1 MPAAIV
7 HSTNPTLPLE
17 IVIQII
23 ALVSTEYSSPQVTQK
38 ALRACTLVSRVWY
51 AAAVGLLYECPYI
64 TGSNYENFVATIC
77 PSINAH
83 IRKNGLAELVRS
95 LDLCR
100 LIHHGSRSLTARLL
114 GRVKNN
120 IEHFVAPQATFGYA
134 RRMRWRALANGVKDQ
149 CIGGLESMFQ
159 AALPRSFPSI

>member
-1 MPAAIV
+1 MCEWDKRESQIERIRPAKLQMMPAAIV
-7 HSTNPTLPLE
+7 HSTHPTLPLE
-17 IVIQII
+17 IVIQI
-23 ALVSTEYSSPQVTQK
+23 VSYVSQDNSKPQVIQE
-38 ALRACTLVSRVWY
+38 ALRACSLISRVWY
-51 AAAVGLLYECPYI
+51 TAAVGLLYEHPHI

-114 GRVKNN
+114 GRVKKN
-120 IEHFVAPQATFGYA
+120 IERFVAPQATFGYP
-134 RRMRWRALANGVKDQ
+134 RRM
-149 CIGGLESMFQ
+149 
-159 AALPRSFPSI
+159 P

>member
-1 MPAAIV
+1 VCERDRGGYQVQDHRLAKLLMMPVAIV

-17 IVIQII
+17 VVIQVISH
-23 ALVSTEYSSPQVTQK
+23 VSQGHSNPQVFQG
-38 ALRACTLVSRVWY
+38 ALRSCTLISRVWY
-51 AAAVGLLYECPYI
+51 AAAVRLLYERPYI
-64 TGSNYENFVATIC
+64 TGSNYEYFVATIC

-120 IEHFVAPQATFGYA
+120 IERFVAPQATFGYP
-134 RRMRWRALANGVKDQ
+134 RRMR
-149 CIGGLESMFQ
+149 
-159 AALPRSFPSI
+159 

>member
-1 MPAAIV
+1 VRERHKGGYRIQVHRLAKLLMMPAAIV
-7 HSTNPTLPLE
+7 HSTNPALPLE

-23 ALVSTEYSSPQVTQK
+23 SHVSQDNSNPQVVQE
-38 ALRACTLVSRVWY
+38 ALRACTLISRVWY
-51 AAAVGLLYECPYI
+51 AAAVRLLYERPYI
-64 TGSNYENFVATIC
+64 TGSNYEDFVATIC

-120 IEHFVAPQATFGYA
+120 IERFVAPQASFGYA
-134 RRMRWRALANGVKDQ
+134 RRMRWRVLADV
-149 CIGGLESMFQ
+149 L
-159 AALPRSFPSI
+159 

>member
-1 MPAAIV
+1 MPAVIV
-7 HSTNPTLPLE
+7 HSTSTALPLE
-17 IVIQII
+17 IVVQII
-23 ALVSTEYSSPQVTQK
+23 SHVSHEHSNPQVTQEL
-38 ALRACTLVSRVWY
+38 LRTCTLISRVWY
-51 AAAVGLLYECPYI
+51 AAVIGLLYECPYI
-64 TGSNYENFVATIC
+64 TGSSYEKFVATIC

-120 IEHFVAPQATFGYA
+120 VESFVAPQASFGYA
-134 RRMRWRALANGVKDQ
+134 PRMRWRVL
-149 CIGGLESMFQ
+149 
-159 AALPRSFPSI
+159 